1 MPDFTFEME
10 AGLKDG
16 KVVCGI
22 DEVGRGPLAGPVI
35 AAAAIVTPDN
45 CPLDLRR
52 RINDS
57 KKMSFA
63 KREDVATRL
72 IATIPYAIAMSS
84 VQEIDT
90 LNILQA
96 SLLAMRRAFARLP
109 AQPDAALIDGNQ
121 RPAIETADLHLIV
134 KGDTKSLS
142 IAAASIIAKSHRDKI
157 MRDLALI
164 HTGYGWER
172 NVGYGTTE
180 HLAAIERLG
189 PTSEHRQSFHP
200 VSKYFNIKD

>member
-1 MPDFTFEME
+1 MPDFTFEMA
-10 AGLKDG
+10 AGLDRG
-16 KVVCGI
+16 KIVCGI

-35 AAAAIVTPDN
+35 AAAAILTPDN
-45 CPLDLRR
+45 CPPDLRC
-52 RINDS
+52 RIMDS

-63 KREDVATRL
+63 MREEVAARL
-72 IATIPYAIAMSS
+72 VATIPYALAMSS

-90 LNILQA
+90 HNILRA
-96 SLLAMRRAFARLP
+96 SLLAMRRAFAALP
-109 AQPDAALIDGNQ
+109 TRPDAALIDGNQ
-121 RPAIETADLHLIV
+121 RPPIDTTDLHLIV

-157 MRDLALI
+157 MRELAMI

-172 NVGYGTTE
+172 NAGYGTVE

-189 PTSEHRQSFHP
+189 PTSEHRRSFHP
-200 VSKYFNIKD
+200 VSKYFQIKD